1 MKKKKKKTEYINLGQ
16 FLKYVGIIDSGA
28 QAKAFL
34 LEQTVL
40 VNGEQE
46 QRRGR
51 KLYKDFIIEIEKKK
65 FVIGKD
71 NVLS

>member
-1 MKKKKKKTEYINLGQ
+1 MTKITIKTEYINLGQ
-16 FLKYVGIIDSGA
+16 FLKYVGIIGSGA

>member
-1 MKKKKKKTEYINLGQ
+1 MTKITIKTEYINLGQ